1 MRGQACVRDLR
12 FPVSSVVAMVAD
24 GMTTAEITADHP
36 DLEPEDI
43 VECLR
48 YAAVAVQQRGLPL
61 RQYGLL
67 GDLLVVIP
75 VIETRGS
82 GYSGDR

>member
-1 MRGQACVRDLR
+1 
-12 FPVSSVVAMVAD
+12 VVATVAD

-48 YAAVAVQQRGLPL
+48 YAAVAVQKGALPH
-61 RQYGLL
+61 R
-67 GDLLVVIP
+67 P
-75 VIETRGS
+75 
-82 GYSGDR
+82 

>member
-1 MRGQACVRDLR
+1 MNQLDRITLNPERMGGRPCVRDLR

-61 RQYGLL
+61 RQYG
-67 GDLLVVIP
+67 
-75 VIETRGS
+75 
-82 GYSGDR
+82 

>member
-1 MRGQACVRDLR
+1 MRGQPCVRDLR

-48 YAAVAVQQRGLPL
+48 YAAVAVQMGPSPTVATGEVSSGLRSWL
-61 RQYGLL
+61 FR
-67 GDLLVVIP
+67 
-75 VIETRGS
+75 
-82 GYSGDR
+82 